1 MRPLFAGIVNIPGEN
16 PFAVDIDAGSFDTAG
31 RAQTGRRQPAARE
44 YSHLI
49 GPKSRALCTF
59 FQPGFSGAQAI
70 HERRLP

>member
-1 MRPLFAGIVNIPGEN
+1 MSLRNLN
-16 PFAVDIDAGSFDTAG
+16 PEPQALAVDIDAPGLDTAG
-31 RAQTGRRQPAARE
+31 SAQTGRHQPAARE

-49 GPKSRALCTF
+49 GPKSRAFCTF